1 MIVYLSQSTEQNIAY
16 EGNKTS
22 VKQIKVLISN
32 GTLSITNKANFS
44 KEKIKVFLTF
54 ENLEKITTVGNVEIE
69 TVTNL
74 NFNNLTLNLSE
85 ETVSTFFI
93 NSTEAKLM
101 VSGKGELNLSGFIDT
116 LRINAYDECEIFTTV
131 KSKKVFCR
139 TTDYSNVKFKGSIF
153 KLYVFALKNSY
164 VEALSCEIGI
174 SSIVAFDEADVKLT
188 SLDATEIY
196 AYDNSTIYYRSQYQ
210 ATILE
215 SSFRSLIKE
224 EIIKSAI
231 NK

>member
-1 MIVYLSQSTEQNIAY
+1 LSQSTDQGILY
-16 EGNKTS
+16 EGDKTS
-22 VKQIKVLISN
+22 VKQIKVVISN
-32 GTLSITNKANFS
+32 GVLSITNKSNFS
-44 KEKIKVFLTF
+44 KERIKVFLTF
-54 ENLEKITTVGNVEIE
+54 EKLEKISTFGNVELI

-74 NFNNLTLNLSE
+74 NFNNLSLALSE

-93 NSTEAKLM
+93 NSSELKLQ
-101 VSGKGELNLSGFIDT
+101 VNGKGELNLSGYIDT
-116 LRINAYDECEIFTTV
+116 LRLNAYDECEIYSTI

-139 TTDYSNVKFKGSIF
+139 TTDFSNVKFKGNIF
-153 KLYVFALKNSY
+153 KLFVFALKNSY

-174 SSIVAFDEADVKLT
+174 SSIVAFEEADVKLT

-196 AYDNSTIYYRSQYQ
+196 AYDNSTVYYRSQYQ

-215 SSFRSLIKE
+215 NSFRSIIKE
-224 EIIKSAI
+224 EILKSAV

>member
-1 MIVYLSQSTEQNIAY
+1 MSQSTDQGILY
-16 EGNKTS
+16 EGDKTS
-22 VKQIKVLISN
+22 VKQIKVVISN
-32 GTLSITNKANFS
+32 GVLSITNKSNFS
-44 KEKIKVFLTF
+44 KERIKVFLTF
-54 ENLEKITTVGNVEIE
+54 EKLEKISTFGNVELI

-74 NFNNLTLNLSE
+74 NFNNLSLALSE

-93 NSTEAKLM
+93 NSSELKLQ
-101 VSGKGELNLSGFIDT
+101 VNGKGELNLSGYIDT
-116 LRINAYDECEIFTTV
+116 LRLNAYDECEIYSTI

-139 TTDYSNVKFKGSIF
+139 TTDFSNVKFKGNIF
-153 KLYVFALKNSY
+153 KLFVFALKNSY

-174 SSIVAFDEADVKLT
+174 SSIVAFEEADVKLT

-196 AYDNSTIYYRSQYQ
+196 AYDNSTVYYRSQYQ

-215 SSFRSLIKE
+215 NSFRSIIKE
-224 EIIKSAI
+224 EILKSAV

>member
-1 MIVYLSQSTEQNIAY
+1 MIVYLSQSTEQSITY

-22 VKQIKVLISN
+22 VKQIKTLISN
-32 GTLSITNKANFS
+32 GVLSITNKSNSS
-44 KEKIKVFLTF
+44 KEKIKVYLTF
-54 ENLEKITTVGNVEIE
+54 DKLDKITTVGNVELE

-74 NFNNLTLNLSE
+74 TFTNLALNLSE
-85 ETVSTFFI
+85 ETEALFFI
-93 NSTEAKLM
+93 NSSELKLF
-101 VSGKGELNLSGFIDT
+101 VNGKGELNLSGYIDT
-116 LRINAYDECEIFTTV
+116 LRINAYDECEIYSTI

-139 TTDYSNVKFKGSIF
+139 TTDYSNIKFKGNIF
-153 KLYVFALKNSY
+153 KLFVFALKNSY

-215 SSFRSLIKE
+215 NSFRSLIKE

>member
-1 MIVYLSQSTEQNIAY
+1 MSQSTDQGILY
-16 EGNKTS
+16 EGDKTS

-32 GTLSITNKANFS
+32 GVLSITNKSNFS

-54 ENLEKITTVGNVEIE
+54 DKLEKISTIGNVEIE

-74 NFNNLTLNLSE
+74 YFANLSLNLSE
-85 ETVSTFFI
+85 ETEATFFI
-93 NSTEAKLM
+93 NTSELKLQ
-101 VSGKGELNLSGFIDT
+101 VNGKGELNLSGFIDT
-116 LRINAYDECEIFTTV
+116 LRLSAYDECEIFSTI

-139 TTDYSNVKFKGSIF
+139 TTDLSNIKFKGNIF

-164 VEALSCEIGI
+164 VEALSCEVGI
-174 SSIVAFDEADVKLT
+174 SNIVAFDEADVKLT

-196 AYDNSTIYYRSQYQ
+196 AYDNSTVFYRSQYQ

-215 SSFRSLIKE
+215 NSFRSLIKE

>member
-1 MIVYLSQSTEQNIAY
+1 MSQSTDQGILY
-16 EGNKTS
+16 EGDKTS
-22 VKQIKVLISN
+22 VKQIKVVISN
-32 GTLSITNKANFS
+32 GVLSITNKSNFS

-54 ENLEKITTVGNVEIE
+54 EKLEKISTFGNVELI

-74 NFNNLTLNLSE
+74 NFNNLSLALSE

-93 NSTEAKLM
+93 NSSELKLQ
-101 VSGKGELNLSGFIDT
+101 VNGKGELNLSGYIDT
-116 LRINAYDECEIFTTV
+116 LRLNAYDECEIYSTI

-139 TTDYSNVKFKGSIF
+139 TTDFSNVKFKGNIF
-153 KLYVFALKNSY
+153 KLFVFALKNSY

-174 SSIVAFDEADVKLT
+174 SSIVAFEEADVKLT

-196 AYDNSTIYYRSQYQ
+196 AYDNSTVYYRSQYQ

-215 SSFRSLIKE
+215 NSFRSIIKE
-224 EIIKSAI
+224 EILKSAV